1 MHYPLKIASILVVA
15 VLALTS
21 LTLLTTAW
29 GDTPGKNPMR
39 TAWAGHERGHHG
51 RMPRCNR
58 PGPDRAAMPHGPGWR
73 GPDRLAAKLSA
84 METEIGI
91 RANQLDAWRDF
102 TDALLATMKR
112 PSHPMR
118 TGPGAATSDENAP
131 FSLAERFADNAIA
144 RGQSGEALKKAI
156 GALRSTLTPDQL
168 DKVKAIEAR
177 FRSMHGGPR
186 SFGPPHHGAGAEP
199 DAGPS
204 DAPDAPDTPDA
215 PDAPDAPDKDDS
227 L

>member
-21 LTLLTTAW
+21 LTLLTTAQ
-29 GDTPGKNPMR
+29 GDTPGKNPMHSSWR
-39 TAWAGHERGHHG
+39 GPGPGHHG
-51 RMPRCNR
+51 SMCRRAS
-58 PGPDRAAMPHGPGWR
+58 PGHGPMHGPGR
-73 GPDRLAAKLSA
+73 HGPGRLAAKLSA

-112 PSHPMR
+112 PSPPMGP
-118 TGPGAATSDENAP
+118 GPGAAASDENSQP

-156 GALRSTLTPDQL
+156 DALRGTLTPEQL

-215 PDAPDAPDKDDS
+215 SEKDDS

>member
-1 MHYPLKIASILVVA
+1 MHYPPKIASILVVA
-15 VLALTS
+15 VLGLTS

-39 TAWAGHERGHHG
+39 TTWTGHEHGHHDQ
-51 RMPRCNR
+51 MPRCNR
-58 PGPDRAAMPHGPGWR
+58 PGSDRAGMPHGGPGWR
-73 GPDRLAAKLSA
+73 GPNRLAAKLSA

-112 PSHPMR
+112 PSSPAR
-118 TGPGAATSDENAP
+118 SGPGAAASDENSQP

-156 GALRSTLTPDQL
+156 DALRSTLTPEQL
-168 DKVKAIEAR
+168 DKVKTIEAR
-177 FRSMHGGPR
+177 FRSMHGGPG
-186 SFGPPHHGAGAEP
+186 SFGAPHHSAGPEP

-204 DAPDAPDTPDA
+204 DAPDT
-215 PDAPDAPDKDDS
+215 PDAPDKDDS